1 MSTGIDT
8 RARNVLWHSGA
19 FCALLLVGPGGA
31 FQGSRVP
38 ISLSAC
44 LRKT

>member
-1 MSTGIDT
+1 MSTGMDT

-19 FCALLLVGPGGA
+19 LSALLLVGPGGTA
-31 FQGSRVP
+31 QGCRVP
-38 ISLSAC
+38 VSLSAC